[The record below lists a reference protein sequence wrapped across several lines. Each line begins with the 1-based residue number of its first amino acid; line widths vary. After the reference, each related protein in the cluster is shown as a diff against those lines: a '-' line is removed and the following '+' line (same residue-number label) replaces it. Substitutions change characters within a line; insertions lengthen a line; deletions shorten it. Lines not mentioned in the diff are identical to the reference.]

1 MSARRLRIELQD
13 LYQVS
18 TKRDKELCFY
28 ETDLSTERKLIPKKA
43 RLLKIKVH
51 PALPLC
57 LERKAG
63 FLHFTRLSFP
73 CKFILFLSVT
83 NRNTR

>member
-28 ETDLSTERKLIPKKA
+28 ETDL
-43 RLLKIKVH
+43 
-51 PALPLC
+51 
-57 LERKAG
+57 
-63 FLHFTRLSFP
+63 
-73 CKFILFLSVT
+73 
-83 NRNTR
+83 